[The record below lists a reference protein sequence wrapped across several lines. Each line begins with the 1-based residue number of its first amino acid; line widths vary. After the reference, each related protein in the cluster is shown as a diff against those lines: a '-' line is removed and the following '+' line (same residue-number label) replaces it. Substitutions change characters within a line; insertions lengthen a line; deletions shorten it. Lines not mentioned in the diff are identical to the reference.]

1 MSQPGGEHVDTAY
14 VDILPDISQFV
25 RVLRR
30 DLDRA
35 LKALER
41 EANSAFGNIEDAAND
56 AGRTISI
63 SITIGAQRAE
73 RAIDDLADSAKRDF
87 QKISRSASN
96 AGREISSSFTSGI
109 FSGITSGLQALGSA
123 LLSFGSSSPLLLLLL
138 ALAPAIIAVSAA
150 IADLIGFVGLLP
162 AGISVA
168 LAAIIPLV
176 VAFQNFGGALSA
188 IAEGDPEKIA
198 EAMQKLAPAAQ
209 NVAKEFQKLMPA
221 LKDLQRFAQQQ
232 LFLPLQGT
240 LTNLAVTVLP
250 SLRQGIGQVA
260 AAFGETFA
268 TLGQAFSAPQNI
280 ELINVLFAKTA
291 EIVRE
296 LGPPLARL
304 FLAFGEATKATLPI
318 FGDLVKRVLEGV
330 TAFADFLTEAAK
342 TGELQSFIDGAI
354 KTFDELWGLVKSVG
368 GLLGTLFD
376 ATDDSGRGFI
386 GTLTDLVDRMN
397 AFFKSAEGQDAL
409 QDLTEL
415 VIVTGQALGFLVDS
429 FLFVVD
435 ALSDLD
441 EAVRG
446 AKKDLADF
454 FVDVTLGAKNLMDRI
469 KAIPGDLKNFAL
481 EIVATIGR
489 GFQAAFDA
497 ALITVGVAL
506 GSIYFL
512 ITEFPARAGGFL
524 ATLPQRIADA
534 LVELGP
540 KLIQVFDGALTA
552 AKDFL
557 VTKFQEIQA
566 FIESVPGLVVA
577 LGPKFLDAGLN
588 LIKSFM
594 NGFRSVGNFIG
605 DVAGDIVGA
614 IKGFLNKAIDKINV
628 GITLVDDI
636 LPGSLPRIPR
646 LARGGIV
653 PATAGGTDVNVGEAG
668 EAEAIMPLSRLEK
681 MLGGTGGTVI
691 NFGPGSIPIVF
702 EGVVPTQQ
710 EARMVGQSV
719 ADGMAEALARRDIRM
734 LARAAG

>member
-1 MSQPGGEHVDTAY
+1 M
-14 VDILPDISQFV
+14 SQFV

-41 EANSAFGNIEDAAND
+41 EANSAFGNIEDSAND
-56 AGRTISI
+56 AGRSISI

-109 FSGITSGLQALGSA
+109 FSGITGGLQALGSA

-150 IADLIGFVGLLP
+150 VADLIGLVGLLP

-198 EAMQKLAPAAQ
+198 EAMKKLAPAAQ
-209 NVAKEFQKLMPA
+209 TVAKEFQKLMPA

-240 LTNLAVTVLP
+240 LTNLANTLLP
-250 SLRQGIGQVA
+250 SVRQGVGQVA

-268 TLGQAFSAPQNI
+268 TLGRAFALPQNVQ
-280 ELINVLFAKTA
+280 LINELFAKTA
-291 EIVRE
+291 EIVRG
-296 LGPPLARL
+296 LGPPLAQL
-304 FLAFGEATKATLPI
+304 FTAFGDATRATLPI
-318 FGDLVKRVLEGV
+318 FGDLVKRIFDGI
-330 TAFADFLTEAAK
+330 TAFAGFLTEAAK
-342 TGELQSFIDGAI
+342 TGELQEFIDDAL
-354 KTFDELWGLVKSVG
+354 KTFGELFDLVKSVG
-368 GLLGTLFD
+368 GLLGTLFN

-415 VIVTGQALGFLVDS
+415 VIVTGQALGILVGAL
-429 FLFVVD
+429 LFVIDVF
-435 ALSDLD
+435 SDLD
-441 EAVRG
+441 ELVRG
-446 AKKDLADF
+446 ATQDLTEF
-454 FVDVTLGAKNLMDRI
+454 FVDVILGAQELQARI
-469 KAIPGDLKNFAL
+469 EAIPSNLKNFSL
-481 EIVATIGR
+481 ELVATIG
-489 GFQAAFDA
+489 GAFKGAIDG
-497 ALITVGVAL
+497 ALVAVGI
-506 GSIYFL
+506 GIGL
-512 ITEFPARAGGFL
+512 ILSAIIELPTQILLLL
-524 ATLPQRIADA
+524 ATLPTQAQIALAGFGVA
-534 LVELGP
+534 LIE
-540 KLIQVFDGALTA
+540 VFDGAFTA

-557 VTKFQEIQA
+557 VTKFQEIRA
-566 FIESVPGLVVA
+566 LIESVPGLIVA
-577 LGPKFLDAGLN
+577 LGPLFLNAGLN

>member
-14 VDILPDISQFV
+14 VDILPDISSFV

-35 LKALER
+35 LRALER
-41 EANSAFGNIEDAAND
+41 QANEAFGGIEDAASD
-56 AGRTISI
+56 AGRSISI

-73 RAIDDLADSAKRDF
+73 RAIDDLADSAGRDF
-87 QKISRSASN
+87 RRISRSASN
-96 AGREISSSFTSGI
+96 AGKDISSSFTSGI
-109 FSGITSGLQALGSA
+109 FSGITSGLQALGSS

-138 ALAPAIIAVSAA
+138 ALAPAVIAVSAA
-150 IADLIGFVGLLP
+150 LADLVGFVGLLP

-168 LAAIIPLV
+168 LAAILPLV
-176 VAFQNFGGALSA
+176 IAFQNFGGAIGA
-188 IAEGDPEKIA
+188 IVEGDPEKIA

-221 LKDLQRFAQQQ
+221 LRELQVFAQQQ
-232 LFLPLQGT
+232 LFVPLQGT
-240 LTNLAVTVLP
+240 LTNLATTVLP
-250 SLRQGIGQVA
+250 ALRQGIGQVA

-291 EIVRE
+291 DIVRE
-296 LGPPLARL
+296 LGPPLAKL

-368 GLLGTLFD
+368 GLLGTLFG
-376 ATDDSGRGFI
+376 ATDESGRDFI

-415 VIVTGQALGFLVDS
+415 VVVTGQALGFLVDS
-429 FLFVVD
+429 FLFVID

-441 EAVRG
+441 EMVRG
-446 AKKDLADF
+446 AKQDLTEFFAD
-454 FVDVTLGAKNLMDRI
+454 VVLGAKNLVDRI
-469 KAIPGDLKNFAL
+469 KAIPGDLKDFAT
-481 EIVATIGR
+481 EIISTIKR
-489 GFQAAFDA
+489 GFEAAFDA
-497 ALITVGVAL
+497 ALIAVGVAL

-524 ATLPQRIADA
+524 ATLPQRLAEA

-540 KLIQVFDGALTA
+540 KFVQVFDTALTA
-552 AKDFL
+552 AQNFL
-557 VTKFQEIQA
+557 VTKFEEIRS
-566 FIESVPGLVVA
+566 FIAGVPDAVTG
-577 LGPKFLDAGLN
+577 LGPRFLDAGIN

-614 IKGFLNKAIDKINV
+614 IKGFLNKAIDRINV
-628 GITLVDDI
+628 GITLVDDV

-653 PATAGGTDVNVGEAG
+653 PATPGGMDVNVAEAG
-668 EAEAIMPLSRLEK
+668 EAEVIAPLSRLEK
-681 MLGGTGGTVI
+681 MLGGAGGTVI
-691 NFGPGSIPIVF
+691 NFGAGSIPIVF
-702 EGVVPTQQ
+702 EGVVPSQQ
-710 EARMVGQSV
+710 EARQVGQSV
-719 ADGMAEALARRDIRM
+719 VDGMIEALQRRDIRM
-734 LARAAG
+734 MARAA